1 MSHESIQLSPPP
13 PAFSLSLVFFHTQPH
28 QHTDTTLAQSVLTK
42 ETHTY
47 TRAIA
52 ANTKARTYTRAYL
65 LSFVDRFPLLLHRSP
80 RPEPL
85 DGGSRDRSEDKAHL
99 SSPAQAAKPW
109 NDACND
115 RNGGHQRTERDH
127 RRMAQ
132 QYLAATEDMSTP
144 HLSNTDPR
152 KPSIFVSAAQLIGAL
167 KSRRA
172 SFPSVNVYTPVH
184 QYSLRGSESSRNR
197 TKDWATA
204 TAILRSTGN
213 RTVTTLFP

>member
-1 MSHESIQLSPPP
+1 MSPESIQLPPSRHFRFLS
-13 PAFSLSLVFFHTQPH
+13 FSSTHKPTNTQ
-28 QHTDTTLAQSVLTK
+28 DTTLAQSVLTK

-47 TRAIA
+47 TRAIG
-52 ANTKARTYTRAYL
+52 ANTKARTYTKRAHL

-99 SSPAQAAKPW
+99 SSPVQAAKPW

-115 RNGGHQRTERDH
+115 RNGGHQRAERDD

-132 QYLAATEDMSTP
+132 QYLAATEDMYI
-144 HLSNTDPR
+144 LNTDPR
-152 KPSIFVSAAQLIGAL
+152 KQSILVSAAQLIGAL

-197 TKDWATA
+197 TKD
-204 TAILRSTGN
+204 
-213 RTVTTLFP
+213 